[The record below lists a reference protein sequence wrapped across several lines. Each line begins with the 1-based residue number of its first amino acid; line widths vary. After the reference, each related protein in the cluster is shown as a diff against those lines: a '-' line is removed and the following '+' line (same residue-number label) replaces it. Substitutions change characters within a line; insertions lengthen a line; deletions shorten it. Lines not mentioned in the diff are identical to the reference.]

1 MKLRLN
7 NYFTVTKPGN
17 VEAVFQLKQGLLIL
31 LLSSTIL
38 PNPKLFLNIL

>member
-7 NYFTVTKPGN
+7 NCFTVAKPEN

-31 LLSSTIL
+31 LFSSTIL
-38 PNPKLFLNIL
+38 PNPKLFLNLL